1 MLDRNRRI
9 KRCPERFQVCTE
21 KFDIIV
27 TVEER
32 VYDHVIEFMESKEPV
47 HNCPVHVINIDV
59 QDNQEEATIG
69 AFLICDMI
77 SMVIKIQIKF
87 NYFFKQGNNCL
98 GFYCLFNYILSVG
111 PHKSLFHDE
120 TFV

>member
-32 VYDHVIEFMESKEPV
+32 VYDHVIEFMESKEPI
-47 HNCPVHVINIDV
+47 HNSPVHVINIDV

-77 SMVIKIQIKF
+77 SMVIKIQINF
-87 NYFFKQGNNCL
+87 NKNLIKNFKLFFKQINCL
-98 GFYCLFNYILSVG
+98 GF
-111 PHKSLFHDE
+111 
-120 TFV
+120 

>member
-1 MLDRNRRI
+1 MVDRNRRI

-77 SMVIKIQIKF
+77 SMVIKIQTNF
-87 NYFFKQGNNCL
+87 NKKK
-98 GFYCLFNYILSVG
+98 NYIFFQTNKTAYMFGISMHV
-111 PHKSLFHDE
+111 
-120 TFV
+120 

>member
-1 MLDRNRRI
+1 MLERNRRI

-21 KFDIIV
+21 RFDIIV

-47 HNCPVHVINIDV
+47 HNLPVHVINIDV

-77 SMVIKIQIKF
+77 SMVKKIQINFNENLIKKF
-87 NYFFKQGNNCL
+87 KIFFKTNKNCL
-98 GFYCLFNYILSVG
+98 AFKKHI
-111 PHKSLFHDE
+111 
-120 TFV
+120 